1 MFNMD
6 FENNKSSADIINWL
20 ISKSESWSIIFSNTI
35 WSVPKCLDDQKMY
48 TLVFRTL
55 IVSLISRF
63 SADH

>member
-35 WSVPKCLDDQKMY
+35 WSVPKCLDYQKMY
-48 TLVFRTL
+48 TLVFRIL

-63 SADH
+63 SEDH